1 MQKHRLFDQPGP
13 QASLI
18 SKLLIKSMG
27 GQYSC
32 QASACGLVD
41 GDRRPGGWGGDGPSS
56 TQLSTEE
63 RNAFPA
69 LAQVVAHSW
78 ARYPLSSDPRN
89 PPYL

>member
-41 GDRRPGGWGGDGPSS
+41 GDRRPGGWGGEWSQQYPALHGRKECLSSVGPSCS
-56 TQLSTEE
+56 PFLGQI
-63 RNAFPA
+63 PA
-69 LAQVVAHSW
+69 LQ
-78 ARYPLSSDPRN
+78 RP
-89 PPYL
+89 